1 MHVLT
6 GDKIQIQ
13 PSFKEDVYLRPYPCL
28 SILSGIKSPRILFL
42 SLDRF
47 RLLSPT
53 SHPPSSS
60 LLCLS
65 LAVRL
70 STIPCPSFILPR
82 SRDSSHAPVFVDRK
96 WNWCCTMSS
105 EIQETCKKRE
115 KERERESVCVCVCV
129 CVRERE
135 RDKQQHARVRI
146 PTCVCSRRPCRV
158 PYAILTGFRIKNI
171 IKSRAA
177 CCQRADR
184 RKNNVAESR
193 EIRFPSFCR
202 YITLFETHVGRRR
215 DYTL

>member
-115 KERERESVCVCVCV
+115 KERERECVCVCV
-129 CVRERE
+129 CEGERE
-135 RDKQQHARVRI
+135 RQTAA
-146 PTCVCSRRPCRV
+146 CSRKDSDLRLFTKTLSC
-158 PYAILTGFRIKNI
+158 ALCH
-171 IKSRAA
+171 S
-177 CCQRADR
+177 DR
-184 RKNNVAESR
+184 FQNQEYN
-193 EIRFPSFCR
+193 
-202 YITLFETHVGRRR
+202 
-215 DYTL
+215 